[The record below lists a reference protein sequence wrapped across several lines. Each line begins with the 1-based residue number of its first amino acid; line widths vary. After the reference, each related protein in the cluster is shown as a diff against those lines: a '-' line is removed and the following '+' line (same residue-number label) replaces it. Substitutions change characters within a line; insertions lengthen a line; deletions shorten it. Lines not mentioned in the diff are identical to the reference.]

1 MRLRKAIFIAPIVP
15 ALSGNGLAMRMGT
28 FVEALSRIALVDVIV
43 VPVAGGGMS
52 TNSFLQELGVRLHAI
67 SVTGRNETHFLL
79 LSQISDERMRLEAF
93 QAYGKPSLASF
104 LSPPVLARISQII
117 EACKPDF
124 VHIGRSY
131 LGPCVAVIPER
142 TVATLDLD
150 EDDRTS
156 FASQACLARNSRRL
170 ALAGWLE
177 QEGLACDAVV
187 SRFGPRFQ
195 HMFVASRREALLLAR
210 RHPQLTFEPL
220 ENAVEIPR
228 CAARRDDGATLLF
241 LGSLSYPPN
250 AEGILSFSQEVL
262 PRLRAIGGRACRLLI
277 AGGQP
282 PITVAA
288 LERHPRISVLGQVS
302 DVAEL
307 YRRSTL
313 ALAPLRAGGGTRI
326 KLLEA
331 AAHGVASVSTPI
343 AAEGLSWPA
352 GAGGWIAATSGQ
364 FAEACREA
372 LACPAERNRRA
383 ARMLD
388 WVRRHHVRKII
399 VARISQSL
407 VSLQK

>member
-1 MRLRKAIFIAPIVP
+1 
-15 ALSGNGLAMRMGT
+15 MGM

-43 VPVAGGGMS
+43 VPVAGGRAT
-52 TNSFLQELGVRLHAI
+52 TNLFLQELGVRLHAI
-67 SVTGRNETHFLL
+67 SVTGCNETHFFL

-93 QAYGKPSLASF
+93 RAYGKPTLASF

-117 EACKPDF
+117 EACKPDL

-131 LGPCVAVIPER
+131 LAPCVAVIPER
-142 TVATLDLD
+142 TVVTLDLD

-156 FASQACLARNSRRL
+156 FESQAGLARKSRKV
-170 ALAGWLE
+170 ALANWLE
-177 QEGLACDAVV
+177 QEGQACDALV

-195 HMFVASRREALLLAR
+195 HVFVASRREALLLAR
-210 RHPQLTFEPL
+210 RHPQLAFEPM

-228 CAARRDDGATLLF
+228 CAARRDDGSTLLF

-250 AEGILSFSQEVL
+250 AEGILWFSREVL

-282 PITVAA
+282 PVSVAD
-288 LERHPRISVLGQVS
+288 LQRHPRISVLGRVP

-343 AAEGLSWPA
+343 AAEGLCWPA
-352 GAGGWIAATSGQ
+352 GAGGWIAETSGQ
-364 FAEACREA
+364 VAEACREA
-372 LACPAERNRRA
+372 LGRPAERNRRA

-388 WVRRHHVRKII
+388 WVRRRHARKIL

-407 VSLQK
+407 DKLAKIEARAAGADIMELPHDI